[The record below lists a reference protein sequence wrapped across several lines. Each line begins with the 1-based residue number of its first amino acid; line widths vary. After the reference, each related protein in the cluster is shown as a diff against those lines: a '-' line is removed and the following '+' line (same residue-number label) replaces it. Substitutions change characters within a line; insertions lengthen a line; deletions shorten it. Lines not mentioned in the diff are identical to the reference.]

1 VLKLWFE
8 GIINLN
14 IQIILEKVYQTLEA
28 FKVSFMFLFK
38 ID

>member
-1 VLKLWFE
+1 LWFK

-14 IQIILEKVYQTLEA
+14 IQIILEKVYQVLEA
-28 FKVSFMFLFK
+28 FKVSFMLLFK